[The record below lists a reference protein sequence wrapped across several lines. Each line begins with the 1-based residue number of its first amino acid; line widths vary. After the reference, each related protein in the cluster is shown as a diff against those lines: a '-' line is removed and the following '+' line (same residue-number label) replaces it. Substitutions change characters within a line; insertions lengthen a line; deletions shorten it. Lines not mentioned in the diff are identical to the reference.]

1 MNIHEYQAKD
11 LLKNLVSP
19 RRKEAWL
26 RAQKRQKKLLMK
38 LMVKL

>member
-11 LLKNLVSP
+11 LFEKFSVPSP
-19 RRKEAWL
+19 KEAWL